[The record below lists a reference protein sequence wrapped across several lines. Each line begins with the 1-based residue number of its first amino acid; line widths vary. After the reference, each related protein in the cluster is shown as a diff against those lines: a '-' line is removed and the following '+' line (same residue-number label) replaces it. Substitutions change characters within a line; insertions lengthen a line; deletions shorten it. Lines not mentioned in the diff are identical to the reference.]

1 LDLSFGLCSLG
12 IRLKGQWFILGYRQ
26 IAAQRT
32 IRKVNGL
39 RTARLLGENFA
50 HPIIE
55 IDSRPT

>member
-1 LDLSFGLCSLG
+1 M
-12 IRLKGQWFILGYRQ
+12 KGQWFILGYRQ

>member
-1 LDLSFGLCSLG
+1 M
-12 IRLKGQWFILGYRQ
+12 KGQWFILGYRQ

-55 IDSRPT
+55 IDSRLT